1 MIGLKTL
8 VIGIVFCLVTGTGV
22 HAGNSIEAFGEALTL
37 LLPATAAGLTIGFK
51 DGQGALQLGESVALT
66 AAVTYGLKYTIKE
79 SAPNGDSHSFPSA
92 HTSLAFSSA
101 EFLRTR
107 YGWEYGIPAYI
118 AATFVAVSRVEA
130 KDHYTHDVLAGAA
143 IGIAS
148 SYLFT
153 KPYKG
158 WNIQAVGDQ
167 KYQGIRL
174 SRTW

>member
-1 MIGLKTL
+1 MIGLRAL
-8 VIGIVFCLVTGTGV
+8 VIGMLFCLVTGTGV
-22 HAGNSIEAFGEALTL
+22 HSGNSIEAAGEVLTL
-37 LLPATAAGLTIGFK
+37 LLPATAAGLTAGFK
-51 DGQGALQLGESVALT
+51 DGQGALQLVESVALT
-66 AAVTYGLKYTIKE
+66 AAITYGLKYTVTE

-92 HTSLAFSSA
+92 HTSLSFSSA
-101 EFLRTR
+101 EFLRKR
-107 YGWEYGIPAYI
+107 YGWGYGIPAYA

-153 KPYKG
+153 RPYKG
-158 WNIQAVGDQ
+158 WNIQAEGDQ

>member
-1 MIGLKTL
+1 MIKLRTFI
-8 VIGIVFCLVTGTGV
+8 IGSLLCLLTGTGV
-22 HAGNSIEAFGEALTL
+22 HAGNSIEAAGEVLTL
-37 LLPATAAGLTIGFK
+37 LLPATAAGLTVALK
-51 DGQGALQLGESVALT
+51 DGKGALQLGESVALT
-66 AAVTYGLKYTIKE
+66 AAVTYGLKYTITE

-101 EFLRTR
+101 EFLRKR
-107 YGWEYGIPAYI
+107 YGWEYGIPAYV
-118 AATFVAVSRVEA
+118 AAAFVAVSRVEA

-153 KPYKG
+153 QPYNG
-158 WNIQAVGDQ
+158 WNVKPEAGQ
-167 KYQGIRL
+167 KYYGIRL